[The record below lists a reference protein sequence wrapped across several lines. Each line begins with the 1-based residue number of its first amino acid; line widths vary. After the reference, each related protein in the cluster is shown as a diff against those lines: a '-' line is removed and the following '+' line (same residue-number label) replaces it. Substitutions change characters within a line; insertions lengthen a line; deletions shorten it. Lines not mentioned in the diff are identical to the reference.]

1 MKAWSKTKLTMGMA
15 GLLSLAVVANVNFE
29 KSLYSDSFMID
40 TKASV
45 VSRRLDDS
53 FARVVASEQKVE
65 KIAVKYLELSEENK
79 AKINGTWEV
88 MRGFEDI
95 NDKVSEFYNK
105 YNNPTAAVVKVN
117 MEMVAGGVYVTG
129 DEFEN
134 FFYISD
140 ITAEGTLSIVRKL
153 GEAHFEVLEAKKL
166 KETSRQAEVI
176 AKAKVD
182 TSDQRESVR
191 EYKKGVEL
199 QKDLDMV
206 IERALLPELS
216 KDVIVGDLV
225 SGSLNLAG
233 GNIEGLSAIIR
244 NSEGLEKSIDI
255 SYAEIKD
262 GGQFQVDYMGEIVH
276 GIITNNGTDAYR
288 VRFATGPLQGAM
300 LNFMTYEQLDIMRE
314 REEEAKWKAEEAAA
328 MKDETSEEQLEQ
340 QQGSTVV
347 APEFQEQIKEEEIG
361 AHYEDSVT
369 LIENTGF
376 NFGSE
381 RKPASK

>member
-1 MKAWSKTKLTMGMA
+1 MKTWSKTKLTMGMV

-40 TKASV
+40 TSANV

-53 FARVVASEQKVE
+53 FARVVASEQKEE
-65 KIAVKYLELSEENK
+65 KIAVKYLEMSEANQ
-79 AKINGTWEV
+79 AKINGAWEI

-95 NDKVSEFYNK
+95 NDQVSEFYNK
-105 YNNPTAAVVKVN
+105 FKNPTAAIVKVN
-117 MEMVAGGVYVTG
+117 IEMAAGGVYVTG
-129 DEFEN
+129 EDFEN

-140 ITAEGTLSIVRKL
+140 ITDEGTLTVVRKL
-153 GEAHFEVLEAKKL
+153 AESHYEVLEAKKL
-166 KETSRQAEVI
+166 KQSARQVSVV
-176 AKAKVD
+176 AKAEPA
-182 TSDQRESVR
+182 QEAAPQR

-199 QKDLDMV
+199 QKDLDMT

-216 KDVIVGDLV
+216 KDVITGELV
-225 SGSLNLAG
+225 SGSLILSN
-233 GNIEGLSAIIR
+233 GNIEMLSAVIR

-262 GGQFQVDYMGEIVH
+262 GGQFQVDLGGEIIH

-300 LNFMTYEQLDIMRE
+300 LNYMTYEQLDIMRE

-328 MKDETSEEQLEQ
+328 LKDQEAPVENLER
-340 QQGSTVV
+340 SATV
-347 APEFQEQIKEEEIG
+347 APEFQTIQEENVDG
-361 AHYEDSVT
+361 QYEDSVT
-369 LIENTGF
+369 LIENKGF
-376 NFGSE
+376 NFSPD

>member
-1 MKAWSKTKLTMGMA
+1 MKAWNKTKLTISMA

-40 TKASV
+40 TTSSV

-53 FARVVASEQKVE
+53 FARVVASEKKAE
-65 KIAVKYLELSEENK
+65 KIAVKYLELSEANK

-105 YNNPTAAVVKVN
+105 YNNPTGSVVKVN
-117 MEMVAGGVYVTG
+117 VEMGAGGVYVTG
-129 DEFEN
+129 EEFEN

-140 ITAEGTLSIVRKL
+140 ITDEGTLSIVRKL
-153 GEAHFEVLEAKKL
+153 GDAHFEVLEAKKL
-166 KETSRQAEVI
+166 KVSSRKIEVI
-176 AKAKVD
+176 AKAEK
-182 TSDQRESVR
+182 SEKIESR

-216 KDVIVGDLV
+216 KDVIIGDLV
-225 SGSLNLAG
+225 SGSLNLSG
-233 GNIEGLSAIIR
+233 GNIEGLSAVIR
-244 NSEGLEKSIDI
+244 NNEGLEKSIDI

-262 GGQFQVDYMGEIVH
+262 GGQFQVDYMGEVVH

-300 LNFMTYEQLDIMRE
+300 LNFMTYEQLDLMRE
-314 REEEAKWKAEEAAA
+314 REEEAKWKTEEAAA
-328 MKDETSEEQLEQ
+328 MKEEMPVENQ
-340 QQGSTVV
+340 QRSTVV
-347 APEFQEQIKEEEIG
+347 APEFQEQIKEEVIEG
-361 AHYEDSVT
+361 QYEDSVT

-376 NFGSE
+376 NFSSE
-381 RKPASK
+381 RKPASAEEK

>member
-1 MKAWSKTKLTMGMA
+1 MKAWNKTKLTIGMA

-40 TKASV
+40 TTSSV

-53 FARVVASEQKVE
+53 FARVVASEKKAE
-65 KIAVKYLELSEENK
+65 KIAVKYLELTDANK
-79 AKINGTWEV
+79 AKINGSWEV

-105 YNNPTAAVVKVN
+105 HNNPSGSVVKVN
-117 MEMVAGGVYVTG
+117 IEMAAGGVYVTG
-129 DEFEN
+129 EEFEN

-140 ITAEGTLSIVRKL
+140 ITDEGTLSIVRKL
-153 GEAHFEVLEAKKL
+153 GDAHFEVLEAKKI
-166 KETSRQAEVI
+166 KISSRQIEVV
-176 AKAKVD
+176 AKAEK
-182 TSDQRESVR
+182 QNESAPAR

-216 KDVIVGDLV
+216 KDVILGDMV
-225 SGSLNLAG
+225 SGSLNLSG
-233 GNIEGLSAIIR
+233 GNIEGLSAVIR
-244 NSEGLEKSIDI
+244 NNEGLEKSIDI

-262 GGQFQVDYMGEIVH
+262 GGQFQVDYMGEVVH

-314 REEEAKWKAEEAAA
+314 REQEAKWKAEEAAIT
-328 MKDETSEEQLEQ
+328 KEEQPVQNEQ
-340 QQGSTVV
+340 RSTVI
-347 APEFQEQIKEEEIG
+347 APEFQEQIKEEVVEG
-361 AHYEDSVT
+361 QFEDSVT

-376 NFGSE
+376 NFSTE
-381 RKPASK
+381 RKPASL

>member
-1 MKAWSKTKLTMGMA
+1 MKTWSKTKLAMGMV

-29 KSLYSDSFMID
+29 RSLYSDSFMID
-40 TKASV
+40 SSAKI

-53 FARVVASEQKVE
+53 FARVVASEQKAD
-65 KIAVKYLELSEENK
+65 KIAVKYLEFNDANK
-79 AKINGTWEV
+79 AKINGAWEV

-105 YNNPTAAVVKVN
+105 FDHKTEAVVKIELDLAV
-117 MEMVAGGVYVTG
+117 GGVYVRG
-129 DEFEN
+129 EEFEN

-140 ITAEGTLSIVRKL
+140 ITDAGTISLVRKL
-153 GEAHFEVLEAKKL
+153 GDQHFEVLEAKKL
-166 KETSRQAEVI
+166 IEARAQKPVV
-176 AKAKVD
+176 AKAQEV
-182 TSDQRESVR
+182 SERESVR

-199 QKDLDMV
+199 QKDLEMV
-206 IERALLPELS
+206 MERALLPELS
-216 KDVIVGDLV
+216 KDVIVGDMV
-225 SGSLNLAG
+225 NGSLSLAN
-233 GNIEGLSAIIR
+233 GNIEALSAVIR
-244 NSEGLEKSIDI
+244 NEKGEERSIDL

-300 LNFMTYEQLDIMRE
+300 LNYMTYEQLDVMHE

-328 MKDETSEEQLEQ
+328 MKEEPVVKEQEETA
-340 QQGSTVV
+340 V
-347 APEFQEQIKEEEIG
+347 APAYLEKIEEEDIG
-361 AHYEDSVT
+361 DQHVDSVT
-369 LIENTGF
+369 LIETTGF

-381 RKPASK
+381 RKPASVL

>member
-1 MKAWSKTKLTMGMA
+1 MKTWSKTKLTMGMV

-40 TKASV
+40 TSANV

-53 FARVVASEQKVE
+53 FARVVASEQKEE
-65 KIAVKYLELSEENK
+65 KIAVKYLEMSEANQ
-79 AKINGTWEV
+79 AKINGAWEI

-95 NDKVSEFYNK
+95 NDQVLEFYNK
-105 YNNPTAAVVKVN
+105 FKNPTAAIVKVN
-117 MEMVAGGVYVTG
+117 IEMAAGGVYVTG
-129 DEFEN
+129 EDFEN

-140 ITAEGTLSIVRKL
+140 ITDEGTLTVVRKL
-153 GEAHFEVLEAKKL
+153 AESHYEVLEAKKL
-166 KETSRQAEVI
+166 KQSARQVSVV
-176 AKAKVD
+176 AKAEPA
-182 TSDQRESVR
+182 QQAAPQR

-199 QKDLDMV
+199 QKDLDMT

-216 KDVIVGDLV
+216 KDVITGELV
-225 SGSLNLAG
+225 SGSLILSN
-233 GNIEGLSAIIR
+233 GNIEMLSAVIR
-244 NSEGLEKSIDI
+244 NNEGLEKSIDI

-262 GGQFQVDYMGEIVH
+262 GGQFQVDFGGEIIH

-300 LNFMTYEQLDIMRE
+300 LNYMTYEQLDIMRE

-328 MKDETSEEQLEQ
+328 LKDQEAPVENLER
-340 QQGSTVV
+340 SATV
-347 APEFQEQIKEEEIG
+347 APEFQTIQEENVDG
-361 AHYEDSVT
+361 QYEDSVT
-369 LIENTGF
+369 LIENKGF
-376 NFGSE
+376 NFSPD